1 MNKNK
6 SFLIKHFYFKFFLDE
21 IYKYFYL
28 LSKTYPLFISTY
40 SYILISCL
48 SLSKNQEEEDTD
60 LFLQMR
66 NIILS
71 TNIDDKNNNKDNYN
85 YLNKIILQENL
96 IPEKIIH
103 LITGDINK
111 ENKGDMQLLI
121 LMEKYL
127 KEKGDENILDE
138 IFEILDNI
146 KNEIELNSVYNGL
159 CIFWSKINLVKN
171 KKIFYNFYL
180 FLICNLNENH
190 KKYLINSILNAL
202 KCPSTQTFDFSLL
215 FQDLLLNIDNED
227 IEKQLIVN
235 FLERFIYEP
244 IPWGIKYTFKNLIKN
259 AKFKKMEKNYLMEKE
274 EIEYFIQQ
282 IYNNI
287 SSKDKD
293 ISKKEEIKNVNV

>member
-1 MNKNK
+1 
-6 SFLIKHFYFKFFLDE
+6 
-21 IYKYFYL
+21 
-28 LSKTYPLFISTY
+28 
-40 SYILISCL
+40 
-48 SLSKNQEEEDTD
+48 
-60 LFLQMR
+60 
-66 NIILS
+66 
-71 TNIDDKNNNKDNYN
+71 
-85 YLNKIILQENL
+85 
-96 IPEKIIH
+96 
-103 LITGDINK
+103 
-111 ENKGDMQLLI
+111 
-121 LMEKYL
+121 MEKYL

-180 FLICNLNENH
+180 FLICNLNETH

-274 EIEYFIQQ
+274 EIVYFIQQ

-293 ISKKEEIKNVNV
+293 MSKKEEIKNLNV